1 MLLNKYAAIPSMHIA
16 FSLLIAVPAANL
28 VNHRLPRLLW
38 FAYPPT
44 VLFVIVA
51 TGNHFWIDAV
61 AGAAVAGVAAV
72 AALQL
77 ARLRP
82 AAWSWRSGRATA

>member
-1 MLLNKYAAIPSMHIA
+1 M
-16 FSLLIAVPAANL
+16 
-28 VNHRLPRLLW
+28 
-38 FAYPPT
+38 
-44 VLFVIVA
+44 IVA
-51 TGNHFWIDAV
+51 TGNHYWIDAA

-82 AAWSWRSGRATA
+82 AAWSWRSGARPREARPPGGPRVK